1 MVIRKSEVSMKSSI
15 LVLVISFLTGCGIT
29 GTANKSE
36 FPILTNAPAFQSSLN
51 SVNVITNE
59 STADN
64 ESYGA
69 FNWGSFDE
77 SDKTIIHQ
85 TILNTINKNAIGIAR
100 EANVHVK
107 IHRYSQVITNA
118 SYASF
123 VIVDWCIELNG
134 KIISDEVFYAGLSDE
149 LNIFTG
155 KTLGWAKGETHK
167 AITSR
172 IINKSIETLTIPVR
186 KNSYPETNVYLNVA
200 EAVEV
205 LPKQLTSVGTAGF
218 SGGVYY
224 YVGSQTG
231 NTDFDKKSIYKKVDW
246 ATKI

>member
-1 MVIRKSEVSMKSSI
+1 MKFSI
-15 LVLVISFLTGCGIT
+15 LVLTICFVTGCGVT
-29 GTANKSE
+29 GTASKTE
-36 FPILTNAPAFQSSLN
+36 FPLLTNAPSFRSSLS
-51 SVNVITNE
+51 SVNLITDE
-59 STADN
+59 STANN
-64 ESYGA
+64 ESYGS

-77 SDKTIIHQ
+77 SDKNVIHQ
-85 TILNTINKNAIGIAR
+85 AILNTINKNAIGVAK

-123 VIVDWCIELNG
+123 VIVDWCLELNG
-134 KIISDEVFYAGLSDE
+134 EIISDEVFYAGLSDE

-172 IINKSIETLTIPVR
+172 IINKSIQALTIPAR
-186 KNSYPETNVYLNVA
+186 QNSYPEANVYLNA
-200 EAVEV
+200 SEAIEV

-218 SGGVYY
+218 SGGAYY
-224 YVGSQTG
+224 YVSSQTG
-231 NTDFDKKSIYKKVDW
+231 STDFDKKSIYKKVNW
-246 ATKI
+246 AIEIL

>member
-1 MVIRKSEVSMKSSI
+1 MKSSI
-15 LVLVISFLTGCGIT
+15 LVLIITLLTGCEIT
-29 GTANKSE
+29 GTASKTT
-36 FPILTNAPAFQSSLN
+36 FPILTNAPTFQSGLN
-51 SVNVITNE
+51 SVNLITDE

-77 SDKTIIHQ
+77 SDKKVIQQ
-85 TILNTINKNAIGIAR
+85 TILNTINKNAAGIAKQ
-100 EANVHVK
+100 ANVHVK

-123 VIVDWCIELNG
+123 VIVDWCLELKG
-134 KIISDEVFYAGLSDE
+134 EIISDEVFYAGLSDE

-172 IINKSIETLTIPVR
+172 IINKSIETLTVPVR
-186 KNSYPETNVYLNVA
+186 KSSYPEANIYLNAA
-200 EAVEV
+200 EAVEA
-205 LPKQLTSVGTAGF
+205 LPKQLTSIGTAGF
-218 SGGVYY
+218 SGGGYY

-231 NTDFDKKSIYKKVDW
+231 NTDFDKKAIYKKVDW
-246 ATKI
+246 ATKIQ